1 MAEFKCED
9 HLKCTVK
16 CALDI
21 SCFEIEVYAFLL
33 KNNPATT
40 NEIASTLER
49 DKSSVYR
56 ALQNLIKKGLVI
68 KEYRILR
75 QGGYVHVY
83 RPIPFG
89 EFREKVMGSINEWI
103 NSLLESLNNL
113 KKLEEE
119 NLVKIL

>member
-1 MAEFKCED
+1 MAEFRCEG

-16 CALDI
+16 CALDV

-40 NEIASTLER
+40 NEIASTLGR

-56 ALQNLIKKGLVI
+56 ALQNLIKKGLI
-68 KEYRILR
+68 TKEYRILR

-83 RPIPFG
+83 KPIPFG
-89 EFREKVMGSINEWI
+89 EFRKKVIGSINEWI
-103 NSLLESLNNL
+103 NSLLESLNSL
-113 KKLEEE
+113 KELEEE
-119 NLVKIL
+119 SLIRIL